1 MPKTK
6 KQWLLGSSAPAYPA
20 RFCST
25 TEGRQGLPD
34 ILQDAFGLKSITGF
48 HRYGRALG
56 AIIPIEAVRLLA
68 GYGASVDEETKLR
81 IRNSALNL
89 LQGQCDLRA

>member
-1 MPKTK
+1 MSHTRK
-6 KQWLLGSSAPAYPA
+6 KWLLGSAAPASPA

-34 ILQDAFGLKSITGF
+34 ILHDSFGLKSITGF

-56 AIIPIEAVRLLA
+56 
-68 GYGASVDEETKLR
+68 DEGTKLR
-81 IRNSALNL
+81 IQNSALNL
-89 LQGQCDLRA
+89 LEGQASLRP

>member
-1 MPKTK
+1 MSHTRK
-6 KQWLLGSSAPAYPA
+6 KWLLGSAAPASPA

-34 ILQDAFGLKSITGF
+34 ILHDSFGLKSITGF

-56 AIIPIEAVRLLA
+56 AIIPIEAVRMLA
-68 GYGASVDEETKLR
+68 GYPDTVDEGTKLR
-81 IRNSALNL
+81 IQNL
-89 LQGQCDLRA
+89 LEGQASLRP

>member
-1 MPKTK
+1 MPSGNR
-6 KQWLLGSSAPAYPA
+6 KQWLLGSATPTFPA

-25 TEGRQGLPD
+25 SEGRRMFPD

-48 HRYGRALG
+48 HRYGRTLG

-68 GYGASVDEETKLR
+68 GYPDAVDDDTKVR
-81 IRNSALNL
+81 IRNAALNL
-89 LQGQCDLRA
+89 LEGQGDLR